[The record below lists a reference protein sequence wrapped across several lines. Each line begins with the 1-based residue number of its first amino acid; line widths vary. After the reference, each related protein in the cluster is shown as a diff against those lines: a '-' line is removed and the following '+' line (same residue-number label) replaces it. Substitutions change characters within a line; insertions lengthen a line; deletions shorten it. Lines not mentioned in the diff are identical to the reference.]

1 MSIRRL
7 ANIRRLQEAI
17 DTLYDNT
24 LDNEAAENIEI
35 NENTAVKHVLSEEGE
50 SNLTILNY
58 HENLFSYKTCPI
70 LNTDFS
76 DNQLIIELPCKH
88 IFDKDSI
95 ENWLKNEKAE
105 CPVCR
110 FKLPSK
116 EKSCI
121 NGEEIQSNHP
131 DPESYHPESNYLD
144 SNNSNSI
151 IDNIDIID
159 NSTVADV
166 NYINSA
172 AIDLAYES
180 DIAILREAFNLVVE
194 NAENDFINFNSTTD

>member
-35 NENTAVKHVLSEEGE
+35 NENTAVKHVLSDEGE
-50 SNLTILNY
+50 SNLTIINY
-58 HENLFSYKTCPI
+58 DENKCPYKTCPI

-194 NAENDFINFNSTTD
+194 NAENDFINFNSTNN